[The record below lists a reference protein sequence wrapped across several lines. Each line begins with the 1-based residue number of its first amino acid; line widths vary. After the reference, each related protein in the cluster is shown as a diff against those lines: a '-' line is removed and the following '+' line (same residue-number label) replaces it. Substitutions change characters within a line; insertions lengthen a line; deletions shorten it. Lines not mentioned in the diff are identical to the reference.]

1 MLCGRGVSLL
11 YVSLRQIDDTNRD
24 ACVALSV
31 TGAQTKLIAPNSKSL
46 AWADTNLRCMPLGIY
61 ADGEMVGF
69 AMYEPRG
76 NNVFSVHRFMI
87 DNRHQHKGIGLQAM
101 QLVMERISSL
111 GGKTIYLSFRPE
123 NVAAKRLYEKLGFDF
138 HKEEPDG
145 ELVYCFGS
153 VRDFAT

>member
-1 MLCGRGVSLL
+1 LWPIG
-11 YVSLRQIDDTNRD
+11 DADRD

-31 TGAQTKLIAPNSKSL
+31 AETQEKLIAPNLRSL
-46 AWADTNLRCMPLGIY
+46 AWADTNTRCVPLGIY

-76 NNVFSVHRFMI
+76 NDVFSVHRFMI
-87 DNRHQHKGIGLQAM
+87 DNRQQRKGIGLRAM

-123 NVAAKRLYEKLGFDF
+123 NVAAQRLYEKLGFDF
-138 HKEEPDG
+138 HEQEPDG
-145 ELVYCFGS
+145 ELVYRFGS
-153 VRDFAT
+153 VREVPT

>member
-1 MLCGRGVSLL
+1 
-11 YVSLRQIDDTNRD
+11 
-24 ACVALSV
+24 
-31 TGAQTKLIAPNSKSL
+31 
-46 AWADTNLRCMPLGIY
+46 MPLGIY

-87 DNRHQHKGIGLQAM
+87 DNRHQRKGIGLRAM

-123 NVAAKRLYEKLGFDF
+123 NVAAKRLYEKLGLDF
-138 HKEEPDG
+138 HEEEPDG
-145 ELVYCFGS
+145 ELIYRFGS
-153 VRDFAT
+153 VRGFAT